1 MSTYLVIISYHFS
14 SSGNTEIITNS
25 VVILFI
31 CDLDELLYAILMVCS
46 RRCVESMS
54 QEEHGKSE
62 TDLLSLETICGV
74 NAKLE
79 GKVANLEEEIRK
91 MKLLLEHSSL
101 DFVLLDRSHNP
112 PQHNQ
117 HTHEHRGD
125 AELEGKVPSLNNEE
139 IRILRKFLLD
149 HSPIVAVPRDSLV

>member
-1 MSTYLVIISYHFS
+1 MSTYLVIISYHFP

-25 VVILFI
+25 VIILFI

-54 QEEHGKSE
+54 QEEHSKSE
-62 TDLLSLETICGV
+62 SDF
-74 NAKLE
+74 AKLE
-79 GKVANLEEEIRK
+79 GKVASLEEEIRK

-101 DFVLLDRSHNP
+101 DFILFDRSLNP
-112 PQHNQ
+112 PQHNE

-125 AELEGKVPSLNNEE
+125 AKLEGKVPSLNNEE
-139 IRILRKFLLD
+139 IQILKKLLLD
-149 HSPIVAVPRDSLV
+149 HSPIVAVPQDSLV